1 MDLAAHQ
8 RALYELIH
16 ADSSAEHLSDSYL
29 RKVAASD
36 GLRVVRDILAHWQ
49 AFDVRRSCPL
59 TARAL
64 GHLGQFEQ
72 VVREVPFATA
82 DAYLDSRSRLFLD
95 HVARRGGM
103 IGSVARF
110 ERALIDVR
118 RGERQPRTVE
128 WDRDPTP
135 IINGLLEGRWLAA
148 LAKRGRY
155 QTVIDP
161 SLAELVRIDL
171 VK

>member
-1 MDLAAHQ
+1 
-8 RALYELIH
+8 
-16 ADSSAEHLSDSYL
+16 
-29 RKVAASD
+29 
-36 GLRVVRDILAHWQ
+36 
-49 AFDVRRSCPL
+49 
-59 TARAL
+59 
-64 GHLGQFEQ
+64 
-72 VVREVPFATA
+72 
-82 DAYLDSRSRLFLD
+82 
-95 HVARRGGM
+95 M

>member
-16 ADSSAEHLSDSYL
+16 ADSSAEHLSDPYL
-29 RKVAASD
+29 LEVKDSD
-36 GLRVVRDILAHWQ
+36 GLRVVQDIVARWQ

-59 TARAL
+59 TASAL
-64 GHLGQFEQ
+64 GHLGHFEQ
-72 VVREVPFATA
+72 VVREVPFGTA
-82 DAYLDSRSRLFLD
+82 DAFLDSRSRLFLD
-95 HVARRGGM
+95 HVARRDGV

-110 ERALIDVR
+110 ERALINVR
-118 RGERQPRTVE
+118 RGEREPRTVE
-128 WDRDPTP
+128 WDRDPAA

-148 LAKRGRY
+148 LAKRGHY